1 MLAAHVLFEGKPE
14 TGVGLCQIWGDP
26 SPGLF
31 FPKSL
36 PYTLQAPFPIP
47 FPVLCWGE
55 WFFQCFTSH
64 VDPPH
69 THTHT
74 VLWLWPC
81 WESEAPFPGPLT
93 RRVGALFQFGVP
105 TCLVQWSN
113 GDRPE
118 INARKPNMKGELRKL
133 LCIGHFSRF
142 DSPFKRCLSLVNFQ
156 IPWVADFC
164 TFSWVLN
171 VSSGGVAVVWVYSVK
186 LFPS

>member
-1 MLAAHVLFEGKPE
+1 MCCLRVSQRLGLAYARFEG
-14 TGVGLCQIWGDP
+14 TL
-26 SPGLF
+26 
-31 FPKSL
+31 
-36 PYTLQAPFPIP
+36 LQASSFLRVSPTLSRLPFPSL
-47 FPVLCWGE
+47 FQFSVEESGFSSVL
-55 WFFQCFTSH
+55 
-64 VDPPH
+64 PPML
-69 THTHT
+69 TPPPHTHT